1 MTNYQMLLDF
11 EPFKFQKWGFINKNE
26 IEIVKKIFKIEERTD
41 IELQNLRDFVVM
53 YYTMKEKEDIAF
65 NDSLKEKWGKKL
77 DDTLFELMDKMSA
90 IVAVIDEEKFK
101 RGLEV

>member
-1 MTNYQMLLDF
+1 MKTNYQMLLDF
-11 EPFKFQKWGFINKNE
+11 ESFKFRKWGFINKNE
-26 IEIVKKIFKIEERTD
+26 TEIVKKNFKIEERTD

-65 NDSLKEKWGKKL
+65 NDSLKEKDKNL
-77 DDTLFELMDKMSA
+77 DNTLFELMNKMSA

>member
-1 MTNYQMLLDF
+1 MKSNYQMLLDF

-26 IEIVKKIFKIEERTD
+26 TEIVKKNFKIEERTD

-65 NDSLKEKWGKKL
+65 NDSLKEKDRKL
-77 DDTLFELMDKMSA
+77 DNTLFELMDKMSA

>member
-1 MTNYQMLLDF
+1 MKTNYQMLLDF
-11 EPFKFQKWGFINKNE
+11 EPFKFRKWGFINKNE
-26 IEIVKKIFKIEERTD
+26 TEIVKKNFKIEERTD

-65 NDSLKEKWGKKL
+65 NDSLKEKDKNL
-77 DDTLFELMDKMSA
+77 DNTLFELMDKMSA

>member
-1 MTNYQMLLDF
+1 MKSNYQMLLDF

-26 IEIVKKIFKIEERTD
+26 TEIVKKNFKIEERTD

-65 NDSLKEKWGKKL
+65 NDSLKEKDKNL
-77 DDTLFELMDKMSA
+77 DNTLFELMDKMSA

>member
-1 MTNYQMLLDF
+1 MKSNYQMLLDF
-11 EPFKFQKWGFINKNE
+11 ESFKFQKWGFINKNE
-26 IEIVKKIFKIEERTD
+26 TEIVKKNFKIEERTD

-65 NDSLKEKWGKKL
+65 NDSLKEKDRKL
-77 DDTLFELMDKMSA
+77 DNTLFELMDKMSA
-90 IVAVIDEEKFK
+90 IVAVIDEEKFN

>member
-1 MTNYQMLLDF
+1 MKTNYQMLLDF
-11 EPFKFQKWGFINKNE
+11 EPFKFRKWGFINKNE
-26 IEIVKKIFKIEERTD
+26 TEIVKKNFKIEERTD

-65 NDSLKEKWGKKL
+65 NDSLKEKDKNL
-77 DDTLFELMDKMSA
+77 DNTLFELMNKMSA
-90 IVAVIDEEKFK
+90 IVAIIDEEKFK

>member
-1 MTNYQMLLDF
+1 MKSNYQMLLDF

-26 IEIVKKIFKIEERTD
+26 TEIVKKNFKIEERTD

-65 NDSLKEKWGKKL
+65 NDSLKEKDRKL
-77 DDTLFELMDKMSA
+77 DNTSFELMDKMSA

>member
-1 MTNYQMLLDF
+1 MKTNYQMLLDF
-11 EPFKFQKWGFINKNE
+11 EPFKFRKWGFINKNE
-26 IEIVKKIFKIEERTD
+26 TEIIKKNFKIEERTD

-53 YYTMKEKEDIAF
+53 YYTMKEKADIAF
-65 NDSLKEKWGKKL
+65 NDSLKEKDKNL
-77 DDTLFELMDKMSA
+77 DNTLFELMNKMSA